1 MPTIDYFD
9 GISINIYYGEHVPP
23 HVHAL
28 YNGFEALIEIESKD
42 LYAGYLP
49 AKQLKKVVRWL
60 QENEDEAL
68 EIFYQFN
75 EKLR

>member
-9 GISINIYYGEHVPP
+9 GMSINIYYGEHVPA

-28 YNGFEALIEIESKD
+28 YNEFEALVEIRSKK

-49 AKQLKKVVRWL
+49 GKQMKKVVRWL
-60 QENEDEAL
+60 VENEDEAV
-68 EIFYQFN
+68 EIFYKFN

>member
-28 YNGFEALIEIESKD
+28 YNEFEALIEIESKD

>member
-1 MPTIDYFD
+1 VPTIDYFD

-28 YNGFEALIEIESKD
+28 YNEFEALIEIESKD